1 MEKSELQFA
10 AASESHYGRC
20 NPNSI
25 LGGTFSILALG
36 FLFYV
41 IPAFIEIPAYMQHP
55 LLSPRFL
62 PQLAGWLVLALSL
75 LLMIDGLIKPPKRSE
90 TDEFRRG
97 VPIMRQVLMVAA
109 GIVYVLFFEELG
121 AIGSGVLASVLL
133 FLASG
138 LRTIWVYALAIIFPA
153 VVTLLFIYVLNVPL
167 PPGTLWESLSL
178 I

>member
-20 NPNSI
+20 NPNSV

-75 LLMIDGLIKPPKRSE
+75 LLMIDGLVKPPKRSE

>member
-1 MEKSELQFA
+1 MEKSERQFV
-10 AASESHYGRC
+10 AASESHCGRC
-20 NPNSI
+20 NPNSV
-25 LGGTFSILALG
+25 LGGVFSILAVG
-36 FLFYV
+36 FLFYA
-41 IPAFIEIPAYMQHP
+41 IPTHIEIPGHMQHP

-62 PQLAGWLVLALSL
+62 PQLAGWVVLALSL
-75 LLMIDGLIKPPKRSE
+75 VLLIDGLVKPPRKSE

-97 VPIMRQVLMVAA
+97 VPVMRQVLMVAA
-109 GIVYVLFFEELG
+109 GVIYVLFFEELG
-121 AIGSGVLASVLL
+121 AIGSGVLACVLL

-138 LRTIWVYALAIIFPA
+138 LRDLRVYALAIIFPA

>member
-1 MEKSELQFA
+1 MEKSELQFG
-10 AASESHYGRC
+10 AASESHCGRC

-25 LGGTFSILALG
+25 LGGIFSVLAAG

-41 IPAFIEIPAYMQHP
+41 VPTHIEIPAHMQHP

-62 PQLAGWLVLALSL
+62 PQLAGWLVLALSI
-75 LLMIDGLIKPPKRSE
+75 LLMIDGLVKPPKRTE

-97 VPIMRQVLMVAA
+97 VPIVRQLLMVAA
-109 GIVYVLFFEELG
+109 GVVYVLFFEQLG
-121 AIGSGVLASVLL
+121 AIGSGVLACVLL

-138 LRTIWVYALAIIFPA
+138 LRNLWVYALAIVFPA